1 MVLSNKLINDI
12 KVTIALI
19 QNKIV
24 LPTDA
29 PIQVEKMKFISI
41 LIIDHYDHKGNYC
54 SLQNLDERVYGN
66 VVLLMQYPFDI

>member
-1 MVLSNKLINDI
+1 MLSNKLINNI

-41 LIIDHYDHKGNYC
+41 LIIDHYDHN
-54 SLQNLDERVYGN
+54 
-66 VVLLMQYPFDI
+66 